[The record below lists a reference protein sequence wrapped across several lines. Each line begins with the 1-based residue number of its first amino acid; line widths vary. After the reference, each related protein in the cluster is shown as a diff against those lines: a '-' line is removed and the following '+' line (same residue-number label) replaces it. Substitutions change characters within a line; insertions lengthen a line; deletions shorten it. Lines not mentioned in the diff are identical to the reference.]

1 MSRKRQGSSDTLSSM
16 NESAQSKTAAKR
28 FTPLGILFAVLGL
41 LLFLYFVRSAGVAQ
55 ILDGIR
61 RLGAG
66 FLLVLAVSAV
76 RPTVRA
82 LAWTRCF
89 EGEHKL
95 PFGEALRAYLIGDA
109 VGTLVPLG
117 MIVSEPT
124 KAALVRKRVPL
135 MASLP
140 ALAVENLFYSLSV
153 ALFIFSGVA
162 ALLFSFEL
170 SRPLRMVSIGAL
182 VGVVVAV
189 AAAFLVIRRQ
199 WKFLSGA
206 MERLH
211 RRGIGRRVL
220 ETRKE
225 RVRSL
230 EERVYG
236 FYARNRSRFLPIL
249 LLEACFHLSG
259 VAEVY
264 VVLSFISDAASAGGS
279 GASLLLTAFVL
290 ESVNR
295 VINVVFKFVPLR
307 MGVDEAGSGW
317 VAHALKFGR
326 ASGVT
331 LAIVRKAR
339 IIFWTALGVAL
350 LVRRGLSLREV
361 AEESQAAVAKEVA
374 ATRVVPA
381 GESR

>member
-1 MSRKRQGSSDTLSSM
+1 M
-16 NESAQSKTAAKR
+16 NESAQTKTASKR
-28 FTPLGILFAVLGL
+28 FAPLGILFAALGL
-41 LLFLYFVRSAGVAQ
+41 LLFLYFVRSAGVAK
-55 ILDGIR
+55 ILEGIQ

-66 FLLVLAVSAV
+66 FLLVLSISALRPVV
-76 RPTVRA
+76 RS

-89 EGEHKL
+89 EGAHRL
-95 PFGEALRAYLIGDA
+95 PFTDALRAYLIGDA

-117 MIVSEPT
+117 IIVSEPA

-153 ALFIFSGVA
+153 SLFIFSGMA
-162 ALLFSFEL
+162 ALLLSFDL
-170 SRPLRMVSIGAL
+170 SKPLRMVSIGAL
-182 VGVVVAV
+182 CGVVLVIAG
-189 AAAFLVIRRQ
+189 AFLVIRRQ

-206 MERLH
+206 TEYLS
-211 RRGIGRRVL
+211 RRNFGRRLL

-249 LLEACFHLSG
+249 LLEVCFHLSG

-264 VVLSFISDAASAGGS
+264 VILSFISESAAGGGS
-279 GASLLLTAFVL
+279 GRSLLLTAFVL

-295 VINVVFKFVPLR
+295 VINVVFKFIPLR

-317 VAHALKFGR
+317 VTRALKFGE
-326 ASGVT
+326 ASGIT
-331 LAIVRKAR
+331 LAIIRKAR
-339 IIFWTALGVAL
+339 IICWTALGVAL
-350 LVRRGLSLREV
+350 LVRRGLSLRQV
-361 AEESQAAVAKEVA
+361 AEESQAAVAKEMA
-374 ATRVVPA
+374 ASRVVPA
-381 GESR
+381 SEPR

>member
-1 MSRKRQGSSDTLSSM
+1 M
-16 NESAQSKTAAKR
+16 NESARNKTASKR
-28 FTPLGILFAVLGL
+28 FAPLGLLFAVLGL
-41 LLFLYFVRSAGVAQ
+41 LLFLYFVRSAGLKD
-55 ILDGIR
+55 ILEGIQ

-66 FLLVLAVSAV
+66 FLLLLLVSAV
-76 RPTVRA
+76 RPVVRS
-82 LAWTRCF
+82 LAWMRCF
-89 EGEHKL
+89 EGPYRL
-95 PFGEALRAYLIGDA
+95 GFGDALRAYLIGDA

-117 MIVSEPT
+117 IIVSEPA

-153 ALFIFSGVA
+153 ALFIFSGMA
-162 ALLFSFEL
+162 ALLLSFEL
-170 SRPLRMVSIGAL
+170 SKPLRMVSTGAL
-182 VGVVVAV
+182 CGVLLVI

-206 MERLH
+206 TDFLY
-211 RRGIGRRVL
+211 RRGVGRRLL
-220 ETRKE
+220 ETRRD

-249 LLEACFHLSG
+249 MLEACFHLSG
-259 VAEVY
+259 VLEVY
-264 VVLSFISDAASAGGS
+264 VVLSFISDLGAGG
-279 GASLLLTAFVL
+279 GTSLLLTAFVL

-317 VAHALKFGR
+317 VTHALKFGKT
-326 ASGVT
+326 SGVT
-331 LAIVRKAR
+331 LAIIRKAR
-339 IIFWTALGVAL
+339 VICWTALGVAL

-361 AEESQAAVAKEVA
+361 AEESQAAVAKEMA
-374 ATRVVPA
+374 ANRVVPA
-381 GESR
+381 SEPR